1 MSDYTRA
8 GMQQFTLARVKPS
21 KISQLE
27 KTNEMLDAS
36 PYGFRTER
44 YNANE
49 DQRKF
54 KKDVDKTED
63 EPEEITM
70 KEQDKIE
77 QNLELERA
85 HLLNNASE
93 IRGLKIFD
101 TKDKVDSKKMYD
113 EHERVTI
120 AGMGRAISN
129 GSGLYGQGGFLRI
142 DYINSEL
149 NKPAPNNKG

>member
-1 MSDYTRA
+1 M
-8 GMQQFTLARVKPS
+8 F
-21 KISQLE
+21 
-27 KTNEMLDAS
+27 DAS
-36 PYGFRTER
+36 PYGYRTER

-49 DQRKF
+49 NQRQF

-85 HLLNNASE
+85 HLLNNSSE

-101 TKDKVDSKKMYD
+101 NEDKEDSKKMYD
-113 EHERVTI
+113 EHEKITMT
-120 AGMGRAISN
+120 GMGRSISN
-129 GSGLYGQGGFLRI
+129 GTGLYGQGGFLRI
-142 DYINSEL
+142 NYINSIL
-149 NKPAPNNKG
+149 NKPAPDNKG